1 MSTGLMIRKQAAV
14 DRGHVI
20 DRGHNVYKF
29 VQDHYAIVDSAD
41 KTEQSPIYAA
51 ASRFHNNALI

>member
-1 MSTGLMIRKQAAV
+1 MIRKQAAV

-29 VQDHYAIVDSAD
+29 VQDHDAIVDSAD
-41 KTEQSPIYAA
+41 KTEQTPIYAA